1 MSGPVQT
8 TPVLR
13 EEATGFTYPLHR
25 RLETIGSARECTIT
39 IAGLDPFCAQILY
52 DNGAYRLQPISPA
65 ARVELNGRRLR
76 SAVTPGHGDH
86 ITIGK
91 RRFVF
96 ALHPEERA
104 DDVDGAARPDP
115 VLDLIGVIAS
125 LIQDRNRDVSQGL
138 VTSVSKL
145 LRCDAARLVM
155 EETASGR
162 RGTVAC
168 FPSDAPADRFSTRA
182 IEWAARE
189 RRTVRMHQLDWS
201 DGGDSEHSLETNRVA
216 TVLCAPLIQGERV
229 AGFLYL
235 DRLEGSPPFDDR
247 DRRLCNALA
256 PLFAEILSDAA
267 EHRKQRETIARFQE
281 ARSGESEGLVYESDA
296 MKAAMKNVR
305 TFAATDAPVLIL
317 GETGT
322 GKELAARFI
331 HRHSSRADKPFKAIN
346 CGAIPT
352 NLIES
357 ELFGYEKG
365 AFTGATRRKAGLF
378 EACDGG
384 SVLLDEIGEMPFDV
398 QVKLLRVL
406 QESEVTRLG
415 GHEAIGVDVRLIAAT
430 NRDLS
435 ELVREKRF
443 RQDLFFRLSVL
454 TITLPP
460 LREREEDL
468 FLLAEF
474 FAARYCEQF
483 GLPPRTLDPHGR
495 VALANRFWPGNVRE
509 LENAIQKAVLLSSG
523 STIDPAMLGE
533 DPRAHND
540 SSDTGGAILPL
551 KEVRARA
558 ERCAIERAL
567 KTTGG
572 NVSLASKLLSIDR
585 AWLTKRIDE
594 YAIDVER
601 YRDPRHHER

>member
-1 MSGPVQT
+1 MTGSSET
-8 TPVLR
+8 TPFLR
-13 EEATGFTYPLHR
+13 DERTGVCYPLRHR
-25 RLETIGSARECTIT
+25 VETIGSARECTIP
-39 IAGLDPFCAQILY
+39 IAGLGPFSAQMLFEG
-52 DNGAYRLQPISPA
+52 GAYLLQEISPSV
-65 ARVELNGRRLR
+65 RIEVNGRRLR
-76 SAVTPGHGDH
+76 GKKAPGHGDR
-86 ITIGK
+86 IAIDK
-91 RRFVF
+91 RPFVF
-96 ALHPEERA
+96 LLHHEE
-104 DDVDGAARPDP
+104 DGPAGREDARPDP
-115 VLDLIGVIAS
+115 VFDLIGVMAS
-125 LIQDRNRDVSQGL
+125 LMQDRNRDVSQGL

-155 EETASGR
+155 EEQEGGR
-162 RGTVAC
+162 RRTVAC
-168 FPSDAPADRFSTRA
+168 FPADAPPDRFSTRA
-182 IEWAARE
+182 IDWAARE
-189 RRTVRMHQLDWS
+189 RKTIRLHQLDWRDD
-201 DGGDSEHSLETNRVA
+201 DGSERSLEANRVA
-216 TVLCAPLIQGERV
+216 SVLCAPLMQGENI

-235 DRLEGSPPFDDR
+235 DRLEGSAPFDDN

-256 PLFAEILSDAA
+256 PLFSEILSNAA

-281 ARSGESEGLVYESDA
+281 TRRRAGDGLLYESEA
-296 MKAAMKNVR
+296 MVAVMKKAE

-331 HRHSSRADKPFKAIN
+331 HRHSSRSDKPFKAIN

-365 AFTGATRRKAGLF
+365 AFTGATKRKIGLF
-378 EACDGG
+378 EACGGG

-435 ELVREKRF
+435 VLVREGRF
-443 RQDLFFRLSVL
+443 RQDLYFRLSVL
-454 TITLPP
+454 GITLPP
-460 LREREEDL
+460 LRERDEDL
-468 FLLAEF
+468 FLLAEY
-474 FAARYCEQF
+474 FATLYCEQF
-483 GLPPRTLDPHGR
+483 GLPARTLTPECR
-495 VALANRFWPGNVRE
+495 VALANRSWPGNVRE
-509 LENAIQKAVLLSSG
+509 LENAIQKAVLLSSRT
-523 STIDPAMLGE
+523 TIDPSLLAADAQAGPVE
-533 DPRAHND
+533 P
-540 SSDTGGAILPL
+540 DTEGPVLSL

-558 ERCAIERAL
+558 ERSAIERAL

-594 YAIDVER
+594 YDLDAGQ
-601 YRDPRHHER
+601 YRKSSGS